1 MPERLHKT
9 SDVPNFDTY
18 QAEPPL
24 PEKRSRSDGNTALE
38 QTARQVGA
46 TMGKAVATMHKAQ
59 ERMKDIAADTTEAA
73 TTQIEEV
80 KNKAQ
85 QATARISEM
94 TDAVKARAQEWS
106 EAAVAR
112 AEELRS
118 ATLEKAS
125 QLGSSVKMGYYR
137 TRMRANRVV
146 REYPLQVV
154 LVAGALGFLVG
165 VGLRIWRA
173 NRES

>member
-24 PEKRSRSDGNTALE
+24 LEKRSRSDGNTALE
-38 QTARQVGA
+38 QTARKVGA
-46 TMGKAVATMHKAQ
+46 TMGKGVATMRKAQ
-59 ERMKDIAADTTEAA
+59 ERLKDIAAETTEAA
-73 TTQIEEV
+73 STQMEEV
-80 KNKAQ
+80 KSKAQ
-85 QATARISEM
+85 QATGVVRQ
-94 TDAVKARAQEWS
+94 KAQEWS

-137 TRMRANRVV
+137 TRIRANRMV
-146 REYPLQVV
+146 RQYPLHIA
-154 LVAGALGFLVG
+154 LLAGALGFAVG
-165 VGLRIWRA
+165 AGLRIWNA
-173 NRES
+173 NRE